1 MLTDFIVISSSS
13 SYCKGNSEKVQS
25 CCSGYLFQYRMG
37 AKRLGWLIKILFVKD
52 LSELYKYST
61 NHDKSQ
67 GYSDTSSR
75 EHPSLQHSSTALIS
89 AVLRV
94 MECLLF
100 QDRSRKS
107 LAFSAEMATPES
119 QKQRMFYAKSKYDPA
134 PSGIICCVYLLY
146 RLVSRAHLDKRIPS
160 LPRLLCSRVVVFVV
174 KYTCPPFCWIVFCCF
189 Y

>member
-1 MLTDFIVISSSS
+1 
-13 SYCKGNSEKVQS
+13 
-25 CCSGYLFQYRMG
+25 MG
-37 AKRLGWLIKILFVKD
+37 AKRLWWHKNTFRQWFISLRASSPIWAGEKRVSRERASERLSREARFVCPNRRACSQAND

-61 NHDKSQ
+61 DHKSQ
-67 GYSDTSSR
+67 GYSDTSSGK
-75 EHPSLQHSSTALIS
+75 HPSLQHSSTALVLT
-89 AVLRV
+89 VLRV

-146 RLVSRAHLDKRIPS
+146 RLVSRAHLDKRILS
-160 LPRLLCSRVVVFVV
+160 LPRLLCSRVVVLV
-174 KYTCPPFCWIVFCCF
+174 C
-189 Y
+189 

>member
-1 MLTDFIVISSSS
+1 MLTNFIVISSSS
-13 SYCKGNSEKVQS
+13 RVISKETLKKFKLAVLITYFNIGWVQS
-25 CCSGYLFQYRMG
+25 
-37 AKRLGWLIKILFVKD
+37 ALGDITILFVKD
-52 LSELYKYST
+52 LSELYKYSS

-67 GYSDTSSR
+67 GYSDTSSSK
-75 EHPSLQHSSTALIS
+75 HPSLQHSSTALIS

-146 RLVSRAHLDKRIPS
+146 RLVSRARAHPDKRILS
-160 LPRLLCSRVVVFVV
+160 LPRLLCSGV
-174 KYTCPPFCWIVFCCF
+174 IVLVC
-189 Y
+189 